1 MQQHTSLLGY
11 KNARFL
17 KLAIVA
23 SVAAVVAYAL
33 YEPPILNPKQ
43 NGGTVLGYTLGTVG
57 ALMIV
62 WLMLLGV
69 RKRRYRS
76 GTGSVQGWTSA
87 HVYLGTSLFVIVT
100 LHCAFEFGWNIHT
113 LAYALTVAT
122 IVSGFFGVY
131 AYLRYPELITRNLA
145 NETVE
150 AMMLGIADLDRKCR
164 QLALDLPDD
173 INAAVAKA
181 TGAEARDS
189 IVSASL
195 RSRLTSTPRNDAI
208 TVACDKL
215 KESGRNLTGE
225 QAKVNQQLL
234 TEMTRKKDLA
244 ECIRRDL
251 RYRML
256 LELWLYFHVPLA
268 FALLGALLAHVISV
282 FYFW

>member
-1 MQQHTSLLGY
+1 MQQHTSILGY
-11 KNARFL
+11 RNARYL
-17 KLAIVA
+17 KLAVLA
-23 SVAAVVAYAL
+23 SVAAIVAYAWH
-33 YEPPILNPKQ
+33 EPPILYPKP
-43 NGGTVLGYTLGTVG
+43 NGGTPLGYTLGTIG
-57 ALMIV
+57 AVLIL

-76 GTGSVQGWTSA
+76 GTGSVQGWTSG

-173 INAAVAKA
+173 INAVVAKA
-181 TGAEARDS
+181 TDAAARDS
-189 IVSASL
+189 IVPGSL

-215 KESGRNLTGE
+215 KELGRDLTGD
-225 QAKVNQQLL
+225 QAKANQQLL
-234 TEMTRKKDLA
+234 TEMTRKKDLT
-244 ECIRRDL
+244 ECVRRDL
-251 RYRML
+251 RYRVL
-256 LELWLYFHVPLA
+256 LELWLYFHVPLS
-268 FALLGALLAHVISV
+268 FALLAALLTHVISV